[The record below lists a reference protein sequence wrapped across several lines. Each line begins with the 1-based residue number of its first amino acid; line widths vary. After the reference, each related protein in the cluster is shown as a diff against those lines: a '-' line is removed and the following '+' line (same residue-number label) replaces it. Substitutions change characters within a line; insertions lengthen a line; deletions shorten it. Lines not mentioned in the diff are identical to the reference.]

1 MKKILNCLRPF
12 KLLIFIVIIF
22 IVLEVLAELAL
33 PSLMSFII
41 DKGIVNNDLTYIFK
55 IGLIMLIIALVGGLV
70 QVVISYL
77 SAKIGVGFASNLRN
91 KIFTKVE
98 TFSLNEFATFGTNSL
113 ITRTTNDVNHVSQ
126 AIIMFIR
133 IALMAP
139 IMGIG
144 GVFMALRQSIS
155 MSRVILIGIV
165 LIIIFV
171 VIIFNL
177 MNNKFTKL
185 QGLID
190 KLNLVTR
197 EILTG
202 TRVIRAFNNEKY
214 EENKFKNTNEELTD
228 TNLFINRLGALIDP
242 MVNLIFDIITIGII
256 WTGAFQINKG
266 YLQVGELIAFAQ
278 YASLIM
284 TSFLMVS
291 ILFIMAPRAMTSAKR
306 IKDILELE
314 PVIKDKNK
322 PKKLPHLK
330 KWELVFKN
338 VTFNYPDSTLPVL
351 KDVTFTIKSGETLA
365 IIGSTGSGKS
375 SIINLIPR
383 FYDVSEGLVT
393 INGINIKDLKIKEL
407 RACLGYIPQKS
418 MLFSGTIK
426 DNIKY
431 ASDQIT
437 DEQMLNAAK
446 ISNSYEF
453 IKNKEKRFTDS
464 IIERGSNLSG
474 GEQQRL
480 QIARAI
486 ASDPKIYIFD
496 DSFSALDF
504 KTDKEVRKNLKSITK
519 DKIIIIVAQRIGTIK
534 QADKILVLD
543 EGEVVGYGKHHDLL
557 LNCPVYKEI
566 ALSQLSEEELL

>member
-1 MKKILNCLRPF
+1 MKKILNCLKPY

-98 TFSLNEFATFGTNSL
+98 TFSLNEFANFGTNSL

-155 MSRVILIGIV
+155 MSRVILIGII
-165 LIIIFV
+165 LIIAFV

-177 MNNKFTKL
+177 MNHKFTKL

-214 EENKFKNTNEELTD
+214 QEEKFKNTNEELTD

-242 MVNLIFDIITIGII
+242 TVNIIFDFITVGIL
-256 WTGAFQINKG
+256 WTGAIQINLG
-266 YLQVGELIAFAQ
+266 SLQVGELIAFAQ

-284 TSFLMVS
+284 TSFIMVS
-291 ILFIMAPRAMTSAKR
+291 MLFVMAPRAMTSAKR

-338 VTFNYPDSTLPVL
+338 VTFSYPNSTLPVL
-351 KDVTFTIKSGETLA
+351 KDISFAIKSGETLA

-383 FYDVSEGLVT
+383 FYDISEGLIT

-407 RACLGYIPQKS
+407 RDCLGYIPQKS
-418 MLFSGTIK
+418 MLFSGTISE
-426 DNIKY
+426 NIKY

-437 DEQMLNAAK
+437 DEQMLKAAK

-453 IKNKEKRFTDS
+453 IKNKEKKFTDP

-474 GEQQRL
+474 GEQQRI

-543 EGEVVGYGKHHDLL
+543 EGEVVGYGQHHDLL

>member
-1 MKKILNCLRPF
+1 MKKILNCLKPY

-41 DKGIVNNDLTYIFK
+41 DKGIVNNDLAYIFK
-55 IGLIMLIIALVGGLV
+55 IGFIMLIIALVGGLV

-155 MSRVILIGIV
+155 MSRVILIGIIV
-165 LIIIFV
+165 IIAFV

-177 MNNKFTKL
+177 MNHKFTKL

-214 EENKFKNTNEELTD
+214 QEEKFKNTNEELTD

-242 MVNLIFDIITIGII
+242 TVNIIFDFITVGIL
-256 WTGAFQINKG
+256 WTGAIQINLG
-266 YLQVGELIAFAQ
+266 SLQVGELIAFAQ

-284 TSFLMVS
+284 TSFIMVS
-291 ILFIMAPRAMTSAKR
+291 MLFVMAPRAMTSAKR

-338 VTFNYPDSTLPVL
+338 VTFSYPNSTLPVL
-351 KDVTFTIKSGETLA
+351 KDISFAIKSGETLA

-383 FYDVSEGLVT
+383 FYDISEGLIT

-407 RACLGYIPQKS
+407 RDCLGYIPQKS
-418 MLFSGTIK
+418 MLFSGTISE
-426 DNIKY
+426 NIKY

-437 DEQMLNAAK
+437 DEQMLKAAK

-453 IKNKEKRFTDS
+453 IKNKEKKFTDP

-474 GEQQRL
+474 GEQQRI

-543 EGEVVGYGKHHDLL
+543 EGEVVGYGQHHDLL